1 MPRSRC
7 AATRHMKGRAMDT
20 LQKTSWVSCFLGW
33 CRAFRPRHRSRLASN
48 GSTDSVFHCPSL
60 ASRHCWR
67 SPLIVMTQGASCSC
81 GGSGWAHCRQN
92 PPILTA
98 PIPLTYS
105 LTSTRPC
112 GVPTSLYYESGA
124 PLHSCRGRVCAV
136 GWGHLTQLSPCMS
149 ECLQSQTLPLH
160 SVMQTEHRL
169 LHG

>member
-1 MPRSRC
+1 MCRKAHHPTNWVHNWSKKPFCKKPCAPPLLMAGIQSRDQKEMYRNFT
-7 AATRHMKGRAMDT
+7 ATCPPPPSIGRE
-20 LQKTSWVSCFLGW
+20 
-33 CRAFRPRHRSRLASN
+33 
-48 GSTDSVFHCPSL
+48 
-60 ASRHCWR
+60 
-67 SPLIVMTQGASCSC
+67 
-81 GGSGWAHCRQN
+81 QN
-92 PPILTA
+92 ILTA